1 MAADVERMARERR
14 EAERE
19 ERKRATR
26 EREERERLAVERLAA
41 QRRAERENEEASL
54 ALARRLMAEDAAA
67 EGLLPAAALEA
78 LPPPRPAVAAP
89 RSREAVVAALADW
102 IATQPGRTARS
113 CDIPKFFK
121 AHPELRKPEKG
132 YQWLTAKLLASQG
145 LSRRPGNG
153 YFIIECAAGTDSF
166 SEPGGDDDQTCA
178 VCMDRVPDHR
188 VDCPAEHQFCL
199 SCIREWFDRL
209 NTSCPTCKRDVT
221 GAFPLVQRA
230 AATVRRPPRQPVP
243 TPPPARRQVVSP
255 ETTPATPAWGNQPPP
270 PPPAP
275 PAPPPPPPP
284 PGPGDSEAAK
294 NRAMAELLRSLDDF
308 EQRYAQLFEDNMV
321 TIDCIAHL
329 EREDWRELGV
339 PIGHKSRIISRVR
352 ELHPD
357 LW

>member
-1 MAADVERMARERR
+1 M
-14 EAERE
+14 
-19 ERKRATR
+19 T
-26 EREERERLAVERLAA
+26 
-41 QRRAERENEEASL
+41 S
-54 ALARRLMAEDAAA
+54 
-67 EGLLPAAALEA
+67 PA
-78 LPPPRPAVAAP
+78 
-89 RSREAVVAALADW
+89 
-102 IATQPGRTARS
+102 
-113 CDIPKFFK
+113 K
-121 AHPELRKPEKG
+121 
-132 YQWLTAKLLASQG
+132 
-145 LSRRPGNG
+145 
-153 YFIIECAAGTDSF
+153 
-166 SEPGGDDDQTCA
+166 
-178 VCMDRVPDHR
+178 
-188 VDCPAEHQFCL
+188 VDCPAEHEFCL

-255 ETTPATPAWGNQPPP
+255 ETTPGTPAWGNQPPP
-270 PPPAP
+270 PPPL
-275 PAPPPPPPP
+275 PPPPPP